1 MPRIVSLQ
9 VALFVFWM
17 LMSGMFTPFLIG
29 LGLASVVAVAWLA
42 HRMEVADRE
51 GHPAHLR
58 VLAVLSYWTWLFREI
73 WRSGL
78 QVARI
83 ILDPRLPISPT
94 LVRFQPSQQTAV
106 GLATHANS
114 ITLTPGTITVQA
126 NHHEFLVHAL
136 TRDGAAGVVES
147 EMNRRVRDFEGSEEV
162 D

>member
-1 MPRIVSLQ
+1 MLRIVSLLI
-9 VALFVFWM
+9 ALYGFWI
-17 LMSGMFTPFLIG
+17 LMSGMFEPFELG
-29 LGLASVVAVAWLA
+29 LGVMSVIAVTWLA
-42 HRMEVADRE
+42 RHMEVADRE

-58 VLAVLSYWTWLFREI
+58 FVAVFAYWMWLFKEI
-73 WRSGL
+73 WISGL
-78 QVARI
+78 KVARI

-94 LVRFQPSQQTAV
+94 LVRFRPSQETAV

-147 EMNRRVRDFEGSEEV
+147 EMNRRVRHFEGS

>member
-1 MPRIVSLQ
+1 MPRIVSLLI
-9 VALFVFWM
+9 ALLVFWM
-17 LMSGMFTPFLIG
+17 LMSGMFTPFLLG
-29 LGLASVVAVAWLA
+29 LGVASVIAVTWLA
-42 HRMEVADRE
+42 RRMEVADRE

-58 VLAVLSYWTWLFREI
+58 LVAVVAYWLWLFREI

-94 LVRFQPSQQTAV
+94 LVRFRPAQQTAV

-136 TRDGAAGVVES
+136 TRDGAAGVVDS
-147 EMNRRVRDFEGSEEV
+147 EMTRRVRAFEGSEG
-162 D
+162 DD